1 MTDLAHD
8 EILFAEDTAERKSRG
23 AAHGNAWKV
32 LIVDDE
38 SEVHRVTH
46 LALDSFSFAGRG
58 LQYFSA
64 YSGAEAKEL
73 IAAHPDAA
81 VLLLDV
87 VMESDDAG
95 LEVARW
101 IREDFGNHALRIVLR
116 TGQPGQ
122 APERAVIRDF
132 DINDYKEKTELTAQ
146 KLYTLMHSCLRSHR
160 DIVALAANK
169 RGLEKVIDAS
179 ASIFELQS
187 MEKFTEGV
195 IEQLT
200 SLLGLGESA
209 LYCDATD
216 DQLRLV
222 RATGEF
228 SEYVGRPAAQ
238 AVDAI
243 ALDAL
248 RLVADKQETQ
258 CGGGLFTGYCGGT
271 EGGGVF
277 QVTGACDLSE
287 IDCHLIELFCRNV
300 NIAFENIHLKD
311 EIEDTQKEIVFRL
324 GGAVETRSRETGNHL
339 KRVSEYAHILA
350 RGFGLNSAEA
360 ETVRLAA
367 PLHDVGK
374 VGIPDQVLN
383 KPGKLDSA
391 EWQVMQRHAMLGHDM
406 LKDSKRPVLRAGAI
420 IAFEHHENWNGGGYP
435 SGKAG
440 EDIHLYGRIA
450 ALADVFDALGSRRC
464 YKEPWGIDEILN
476 HLRAQRGKQFEP
488 KLVDILMSR
497 IAEFAALRESF
508 PD

>member
-1 MTDLAHD
+1 MTDLLQD
-8 EILFAEDTAERKSRG
+8 EILFADDATETTSQDTAEQS
-23 AAHGNAWKV
+23 AWKV

-38 SEVHRVTH
+38 DEVHRVTR
-46 LALDSFSFAGRG
+46 LALDSFYFADRP
-58 LQYFSA
+58 LQFLSA
-64 YSGAEAKEL
+64 YSGAEAKQL
-73 IAAHPDAA
+73 VAAHPDAA
-81 VLLLDV
+81 VVLLDV

-95 LEVARW
+95 LDVARW
-101 IREDFGNHALRIVLR
+101 IREEGDNQAVRIVLR

-122 APERAVIRDF
+122 APERSVIRDF

-146 KLYTLMHSCLRSHR
+146 KLFTLMHSCLRSHR

-179 ASIFELQS
+179 ANIFELHS

-209 LYCDATD
+209 LYCDSSD
-216 DQLRLV
+216 DNFCLV
-222 RATGEF
+222 RATGAF
-228 SEYVGRPAAQ
+228 SDYVGRPATE
-238 AVDAI
+238 AVDAL
-243 ALDAL
+243 ALTAL
-248 RLVADKQETQ
+248 RSVAREQKSQ
-258 CGGGLFTGYCGGT
+258 CGDGLFTGFCGGAS
-271 EGGGVF
+271 GGGVF
-277 QVTGACDLSE
+277 QVTGANNLSE

-350 RGFGLNSAEA
+350 RGYGLNNADAEI
-360 ETVRLAA
+360 VRLAA

-374 VGIPDQVLN
+374 VGIPDHVLN

-391 EWQVMQRHAMLGHDM
+391 EWEIMQSHATLGHDM

-420 IAFEHHENWNGGGYP
+420 IAHEHHEHWNGGGYP
-435 SGKAG
+435 NGKAG
-440 EDIHLYGRIA
+440 EDIHIYGRIS

-464 YKEPWGIDEILN
+464 YKEPWEIDEILD

-488 KLVDILMSR
+488 TLVDILMSR